1 MCLSV
6 LIDDKNIWAAPCPIM
21 SPCPRCLYVQLYI
34 REQIIARSA
43 AAAVCAEIL
52 SAHQRMHTKDKAVS
66 VNISKPGDHWKALMD
81 LLPAYRSISYVKL
94 GDGKAT
100 SFSEDHWLPLDAT
113 LSVTFPALHS
123 HFKGADM
130 SVHEVM
136 GRGVQT
142 LLQVRLTPGQQ
153 TSCKNCSGCWMK

>member
-66 VNISKPGDHWKALMD
+66 VNISKPGDHWEALMD

-100 SFSEDHWLPLDAT
+100 SFFGGPLAATGCNSICYLP
-113 LSVTFPALHS
+113 
-123 HFKGADM
+123 GA
-130 SVHEVM
+130 SQPLQG
-136 GRGVQT
+136 GRHVGA
-142 LLQVRLTPGQQ
+142 
-153 TSCKNCSGCWMK
+153 